1 MARIKNSGQVPQY
14 GQGSTV
20 GSLIGTGVGAL
31 GFIGGPQL
39 AAMTIPL
46 GQQLGAQIGSKFDK
60 QTLETNPIQAMPQN
74 VEFNQGQTQNIYAM
88 GGMPGGINSQMAEVE
103 KQEVMKTPSGQTMIA
118 DAPSHSN
125 GGLQLPLPAGTQITS
140 DRLVNPNTGN
150 TFANDQAK
158 LERMKNKIEKKD
170 FRSND
175 KYTKNAVKILTAA
188 SDKIFQAQ
196 EAMKMPQPLVQN
208 QFSHGGFVYGGGVMK
223 YPEGGFTGIEDN
235 WGGLNNGLQYQ
246 SQQPAMYQT
255 QTGGTPDAYG
265 EVTNLNYQKP
275 AFKFNMSQPNAMK
288 GVTLPNMKP
297 INQLLSTPEAPVI
310 PNESAGI
317 PYGNIGLG
325 LGVAN
330 MAGQFIQSMNP
341 EKIERLD
348 NKYEQASLNN
358 YNNAL
363 QRERGLRYDNTDM
376 LTNVKNSELSNNAA
390 IDRNI
395 SGPGRIAYRMANR
408 ATSLDQ
414 QNRIYGDTNRQNL
427 GIQQGANRMQLG
439 LSELQNNF
447 GQQNA
452 NYQKDYRDM
461 NLQQKAALR
470 KIRSQATADGSS
482 MFQQVGRDEELMDLL
497 PQMYPNANP
506 VIFKRGTKKNG

>member
-1 MARIKNSGQVPQY
+1 MAKIKNY

-39 AAMTIPL
+39 AALTVPL
-46 GQQLGAQIGSKFDK
+46 GQQLGSTIGSKFDK

-88 GGMPGGINSQMAEVE
+88 GGMPGGINAQMAEVE
-103 KQEVMKTPSGQTMIA
+103 KQEVMKTPNGQTMIA

-125 GGLQLPLPAGTQITS
+125 GGLQLPLPPGTEITS

-158 LERMKNKIEKKD
+158 LERMKNVIQKKD
-170 FRSND
+170 YRKND

-188 SDKIFQAQ
+188 SDKVFQNQ

-208 QFSHGGFVYGGGVMK
+208 QFSHGGVMQ
-223 YPEGGFTGIEDN
+223 YPEGGFTNLQDN
-235 WGGLNNGLQYQ
+235 WGGLNTGLQYQ
-246 SQQPAMYQT
+246 SNQPTMYQT
-255 QTGGTPDAYG
+255 QMGGTPDAYG

-275 AFKFNMSQPNAMK
+275 AFKFNISQPNLMK
-288 GVTLPNMKP
+288 GVTPPGMEPVK
-297 INQLLSTPEAPVI
+297 QLLPTPEAPAV
-310 PNESAGI
+310 EGGGI

-341 EKIERLD
+341 EKIDKL
-348 NKYEQASLNN
+348 NNPYEQSSLNN
-358 YNNAL
+358 YNNAM

-376 LTNVKNSELSNNAA
+376 LTNVKNSEQSNNAA

-395 SGPGRIAYRMANR
+395 SGPGRVAYRMANR

-427 GIQQGANRMQLG
+427 AIQQGANRMQLG

-452 NYQKDYRDM
+452 NFQKDYRDM

-482 MFQQVGRDEELMDLL
+482 MFQQIGRDEELMNLL
-497 PQMYPNANP
+497 PQMFPNVNP
-506 VIFKRGTKKNG
+506 TVFKRRK